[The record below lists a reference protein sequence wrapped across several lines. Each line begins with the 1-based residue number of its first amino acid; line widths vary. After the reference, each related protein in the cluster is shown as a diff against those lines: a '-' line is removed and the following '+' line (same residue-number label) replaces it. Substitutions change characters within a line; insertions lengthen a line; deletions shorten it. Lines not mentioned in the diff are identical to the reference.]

1 MRLPL
6 FPLPVV
12 LLPGAVMPL
21 HIFEE
26 RYQLMVRDALASDE
40 RFGMVYHDWDD
51 HGPFLGEAGTIGC
64 VATIEQFQPLDDGR
78 SLLSVRGMPRFRIV
92 AEMEQAE
99 LYFEAEVEPVPDT
112 TVMAGDELRFRRR
125 ESIDL
130 FRQVLDAL
138 AEGPIGVP
146 ELSET
151 EEVSYVLAQAL
162 QMKPSWHQRLLA
174 LTDEGSRLERVDQ
187 VLRRALAKGR

>member
-26 RYQLMVRDALASDE
+26 RYQHMVRDALSSDR

-51 HGPFLGEAGTIGC
+51 HGPFLGEPGTIGC
-64 VATIEQFQPLDDGR
+64 VATIEQFQPLEDGR
-78 SLLSVRGMPRFRIV
+78 SLLSVRGDPRFRI
-92 AEMEQAE
+92 ASEMEQAE
-99 LYFEAEVEPVPDT
+99 LYFEAEIEPVPDT
-112 TVMAGDELRFRRR
+112 TVMSGDELRFRRR
-125 ESIDL
+125 ESIRL
-130 FRQVLDAL
+130 FRQVVDRL

-146 ELSET
+146 DLSDAN
-151 EEVSYVLAQAL
+151 EVSYLLAQSL
-162 QMKPSWHQRLLA
+162 HMKPSWHQRLLA
-174 LTDEGSRLERVDQ
+174 ITDEGSRLERVDQ
-187 VLRRALAKGR
+187 VLRRALSKGA